1 MTTRTHLFL
10 LLLNAV
16 AIGVG
21 IVTGLWIW
29 DSATT

>member
-16 AIGVG
+16 AIIGGVALG
-21 IVTGLWIW
+21 IWIW
-29 DSATT
+29 DSVTV